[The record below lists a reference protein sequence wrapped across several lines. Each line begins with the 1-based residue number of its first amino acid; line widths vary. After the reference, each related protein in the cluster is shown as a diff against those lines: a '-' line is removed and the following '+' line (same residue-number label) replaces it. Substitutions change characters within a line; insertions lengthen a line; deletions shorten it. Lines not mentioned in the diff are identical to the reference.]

1 MSGRG
6 PFWIHPGDTSL
17 SFPDTSLALREPDGL
32 LAIGGDLAPER
43 LLAAYRKGIFPWY
56 GNDQPIL
63 WWSPDPRTV
72 LFPGRLKIS
81 RSLRKRLRQGRFRV
95 TLDRA
100 FDQVIR
106 ACAEPRPGSSGTWIT
121 REMSEAYCRLHQRG
135 YAHSVECW
143 HDDRLVGGLY
153 GVALGAVFFG
163 ESMFSRETDASKVAF
178 AHLVRQLGAW
188 NFALIDCQV
197 YSPHLATLGAE
208 RIPRSDFVRQL
219 DLFCDAGSAPGTWKA
234 DPALADNP
242 W

>member
-6 PFWIHPGDTSL
+6 PFWIHPGDTTL
-17 SFPDTSLALREPDGL
+17 SFPDISLALREPDGL

-43 LLAAYRKGIFPWY
+43 LLAAYRRGIFPWY
-56 GNDQPIL
+56 GHDQPIL

-72 LFPGRLKIS
+72 LFPERLKIS

-95 TLDRA
+95 TLDRV

-106 ACAEPRPGSSGTWIT
+106 ACAEPRAGSSGTWIT
-121 REMSEAYCRLHQRG
+121 REMADAYSQLHRQG

-143 HDDRLVGGLY
+143 HQDRLAGGLY
-153 GVALGAVFFG
+153 GVALGRVFFG

-178 AHLVRQLGAW
+178 AHLVRQLRAW

-219 DLFCDAGSAPGTWKA
+219 DLLCDTGPAPGTWTL
-234 DPALADNP
+234 DPGLAARP